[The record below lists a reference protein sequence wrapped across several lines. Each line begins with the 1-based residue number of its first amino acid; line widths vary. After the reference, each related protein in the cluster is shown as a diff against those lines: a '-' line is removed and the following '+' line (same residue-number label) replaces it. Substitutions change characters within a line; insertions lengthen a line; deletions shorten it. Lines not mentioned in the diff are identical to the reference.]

1 MFGLDSIKKALT
13 GRLLIAFS
21 VVTFASCNYL
31 DIVPPETPDFD
42 DTMKDRDATLGFLY
56 SCYTGI
62 PSIYFDWLCR
72 YYDASDEFVKPQL
85 YGHREQY
92 INYNQMTP
100 SSHAEF
106 GPWVDCY
113 NNLGQCHL
121 FMKYIDVLQPVNV
134 TQTDKER
141 WKAEIRFLQAYYHME
156 LLNAYGPIPIIDHYI
171 SQNTPK
177 TNFPGRS
184 HYDTCVDSICKW
196 FDEAAVKLP
205 PTVSVEEL
213 GRATSTACKAF
224 KARVLLYAASPLW
237 NGSFP
242 YPNWRN
248 QMYETSGYGKELVS
262 RTADVSK
269 WQKALVACDEA
280 IDFAINEG
288 NRELFDIETSEVLRN
303 NDRLALPHYEGAD
316 DTFKKKVMMM
326 RYLMT
331 STEPEGNKET
341 IFGVLTTERNSI
353 EVCIPHGVT
362 LNGIGNPIGGWAGL
376 SPTLFT
382 MSHFFTSKGKLP
394 ANDTDFYPRT
404 EWLESANLSNR
415 NIIKLNVHR
424 EPRFYAWMSFDG
436 DVYGQVISN
445 GQPLTVNMRS
455 ADKLG
460 QGYNPTRYQR
470 DNSQTGFLCRK
481 YVQPNIKFRQD
492 GGNNMRLVPFPII
505 RLAEL
510 YLDRAECYANLGN
523 VQKALD
529 DLNVVRDRAGIPL
542 LTTADVTADTSILDL
557 VRNERFVELWGE
569 GHRYYD
575 LRRWMIA
582 PEYLK
587 AGTREGLNAL
597 EKINPSFSE
606 FNKVVRVNQPFQW
619 NQRMYLLP
627 IPDSEIYNDP
637 NLVQAPGY

>member
-1 MFGLDSIKKALT
+1 
-13 GRLLIAFS
+13 
-21 VVTFASCNYL
+21 
-31 DIVPPETPDFD
+31 
-42 DTMKDRDATLGFLY
+42 
-56 SCYTGI
+56 
-62 PSIYFDWLCR
+62 
-72 YYDASDEFVKPQL
+72 
-85 YGHREQY
+85 
-92 INYNQMTP
+92 
-100 SSHAEF
+100 
-106 GPWVDCY
+106 
-113 NNLGQCHL
+113 
-121 FMKYIDVLQPVNV
+121 
-134 TQTDKER
+134 
-141 WKAEIRFLQAYYHME
+141 
-156 LLNAYGPIPIIDHYI
+156 
-171 SQNTPK
+171 
-177 TNFPGRS
+177 
-184 HYDTCVDSICKW
+184 
-196 FDEAAVKLP
+196 
-205 PTVSVEEL
+205 
-213 GRATSTACKAF
+213 
-224 KARVLLYAASPLW
+224 
-237 NGSFP
+237 
-242 YPNWRN
+242 
-248 QMYETSGYGKELVS
+248 
-262 RTADVSK
+262 
-269 WQKALVACDEA
+269 
-280 IDFAINEG
+280 
-288 NRELFDIETSEVLRN
+288 
-303 NDRLALPHYEGAD
+303 
-316 DTFKKKVMMM
+316 
-326 RYLMT
+326 
-331 STEPEGNKET
+331 
-341 IFGVLTTERNSI
+341 
-353 EVCIPHGVT
+353 
-362 LNGIGNPIGGWAGL
+362 
-376 SPTLFT
+376 
-382 MSHFFTSKGKLP
+382 
-394 ANDTDFYPRT
+394 
-404 EWLESANLSNR
+404 
-415 NIIKLNVHR
+415 
-424 EPRFYAWMSFDG
+424 
-436 DVYGQVISN
+436 
-445 GQPLTVNMRS
+445 MRS